1 MFVKKE
7 TSSNPVLL
15 FSQEYKWAPVTWK
28 LDKFPMVGGVG
39 GLQLAIY
46 QHPYQGVR
54 RTPTPTI
61 LHKLWQRPRFH
72 LFS

>member
-1 MFVKKE
+1 MGTSYME
-7 TSSNPVLL
+7 TRQIS
-15 FSQEYKWAPVTWK
+15 Y
-28 LDKFPMVGGVG
+28 GGGGGGGGGG
-39 GLQLAIY
+39 GLAHAID

-54 RTPTPTI
+54 RTPTPPL